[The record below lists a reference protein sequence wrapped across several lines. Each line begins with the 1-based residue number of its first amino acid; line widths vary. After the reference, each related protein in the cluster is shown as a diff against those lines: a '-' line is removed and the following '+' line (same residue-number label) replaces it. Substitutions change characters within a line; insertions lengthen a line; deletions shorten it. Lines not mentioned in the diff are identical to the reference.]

1 MPYSFKESE
10 ILLRFVEYRKIV
22 RKMTDGVALALAIA
36 FVASS
41 ASAQTP
47 ASISVLGAG
56 LSTTSAGVTCP
67 NGTDNCARNTISG
80 PITKI
85 ISSYPSAGTLSITL
99 YSDQSAGSVLR
110 GPNTNDCYATEGTGS
125 ISNGTGTNI
134 LKFRIYGLI
143 CESSIVGCGAGPLS
157 FAVKAGVG
165 TFATAT
171 GTGTFNVQSQ
181 SCFHSP
187 DAQVAMQGLIVK

>member
-22 RKMTDGVALALAIA
+22 RKMTGGVALALALA
-36 FVASS
+36 LVASS

-85 ISSYPSAGTLSITL
+85 ISSYPGCATHQEAECYGPSIDGAASMCARNTSRLSPISFS
-99 YSDQSAGSVLR
+99 YFSMSPGHAAR
-110 GPNTNDCYATEGTGS
+110 S
-125 ISNGTGTNI
+125 IS
-134 LKFRIYGLI
+134 R
-143 CESSIVGCGAGPLS
+143 
-157 FAVKAGVG
+157 
-165 TFATAT
+165 
-171 GTGTFNVQSQ
+171 
-181 SCFHSP
+181 
-187 DAQVAMQGLIVK
+187 